1 MPFRSRAATQAAF
14 GAGNQSMYRPLAAFA
29 VIVAC
34 GLGIA
39 VTSAVLPS
47 AEPPASPA
55 TATTEKSS
63 KEKPAPSAKR
73 AAIGHAHAGDVGAQ
87 VKLPTW
93 WKAGDPV
100 PHVKSNCVRCHLTAG
115 RELTAPAQDFAR
127 SVHDLQG
134 MTCSDCHGGNREKD
148 SEAHEG
154 EFGFI
159 GTKLSAHMAGCA
171 ECHSEQA
178 EQVKS
183 GPHYWDFS
191 KKINLAYPVCI
202 DCHGHHD
209 IEKPPQEFALK
220 TVCTECHLRFEQQM
234 PAIASVVTE
243 NDRLWAVLRKVQE
256 KNLRNEHPVP
266 EQFHRDLA
274 HARQLTARLIHPATK
289 ISTNEAAQLNA
300 EVTKIRAQLESYLA
314 NAAASAPSSKG
325 RTSHAP

>member
-1 MPFRSRAATQAAF
+1 MPFRSRVATQAAF
-14 GAGNQSMYRPLAAFA
+14 GAGNQSMHRPLAAFA
-29 VIVAC
+29 VMVAC

-39 VTSAVLPS
+39 VTCAVLPS
-47 AEPPASPA
+47 AEPPAAA
-55 TATTEKSS
+55 TAEKSSTEKS
-63 KEKPAPSAKR
+63 EPSAKR
-73 AAIGHAHAGDVGAQ
+73 AAIGRAHAGDVDAR

-115 RELTAPAQDFAR
+115 RELTAPVQDFAR

-148 SEAHEG
+148 SDAHE
-154 EFGFI
+154 EVSGFI

-183 GPHYWDFS
+183 GPHFWDFS

-209 IEKPPQEFALK
+209 VEKPPPEFALK
-220 TVCTECHLRFEQQM
+220 TVCSECHLRFEQQM
-234 PAIASVVTE
+234 PAVASVVTE

-256 KNLRNEHPVP
+256 KNLTSERPVP
-266 EQFHRDLA
+266 ERFQHDLA
-274 HARQLTARLIHPATK
+274 HVRQLTARLIHPAGK
-289 ISTNEAAQLNA
+289 ISPNEAAQLNA

-314 NAAASAPSSKG
+314 TAAASAPSSKG